1 MTVVVA
7 IDRATEADID
17 VISEIL
23 GEIEA
28 YYGGAVTP
36 GNVNQIR
43 AALFTQQPA
52 ATVLLA
58 RDGNHVLSLASYSLL
73 WPAAG
78 ADTSLYLKE
87 LYVREPARR
96 RGIARQLMARLKEE
110 AATAGCS
117 RIEWTGDTENPPALH
132 FYEAYGVAPKN
143 DNVFYRMEL

>member
-1 MTVVVA
+1 MTVA
-7 IDRATEADID
+7 IDRATEADVD

-28 YYGGAVTP
+28 YYGGAQTP
-36 GNVNQIR
+36 GNVKQIR
-43 AALFTQQPA
+43 AALFSQQPA

-58 RDGNHVLSLASYSLL
+58 REGNQVLGLASYSLL

-96 RGIARQLMARLKEE
+96 RGIARLLMARLKKE
-110 AATAGCS
+110 AAAAGCS
-117 RIEWTGDTENPPALH
+117 RIEWTGDADNPPALN

-143 DNVFYRMEL
+143 DKIFYRLEL